1 MSKNVT
7 IILLS
12 VFLLCGCYNAPSTE
26 EIESDLKT
34 VETEIKNAQETVQE
48 YSGGLLAILANVRL
62 QTLKTTKSMLEQK
75 KNGFRRYIPLSYS
88 IDGKKYTPPENKDI
102 LLQELNDD
110 LTGLKRDL
118 SKAEE
123 ESAKYGGGLL
133 GVLSLSQVATVENSI
148 AFLNQRRLLLKHDIP
163 YFDIVS
169 APSTSGEPDFKPT
182 PGEDINKF

>member
-12 VFLLCGCYNAPSTE
+12 VFLVFGCSKVPSTE
-26 EIESDLKT
+26 EIDSDLKT
-34 VETEIKNAQETVQE
+34 IETEINDAQKTVEE

-62 QTLKTTKSMLEQK
+62 QTLKTTKSMLAQK
-75 KNGFRRYIPLSYS
+75 QNGFCRYIPLSYS
-88 IDGKKYTPPENKDI
+88 IDGKKYTPPENKDV

-110 LTGLKRDL
+110 LKDLQRDL
-118 SKAEE
+118 SKAEV

-133 GVLSLSQVATVENSI
+133 GVLSLTQVATVENSI

-163 YFDIVS
+163 YYDIVP
-169 APSTSGEPDFKPT
+169 APSGNREPAFKQT
-182 PGEDINKF
+182 PGEDIDKF